1 MPRPRLR
8 DETKPDTAGLLKIL
22 WRTLPELWR
31 SSPLL
36 VTLLGLMALIGGVIP
51 AVTLLISKWA
61 VDGVS
66 EVAAG
71 GETNLALLAGAW
83 AGAALLGQL
92 TGVARQVLQG
102 YAADNFTVQTSR
114 RLMDKM
120 NDLPGLEVL
129 EDPRF
134 HDDIQILQMG
144 APRRPLN
151 LTATILGLLATAVSL
166 LSVAG
171 VLLTVGWWVPLV
183 VVLGMIPLTLTQM
196 RLYELGWSMTIQNT
210 QASRELNYF
219 QKAALNH
226 GYAKEIR
233 LYGLMPYLT
242 HEYTERTLDYQRTM
256 RGVRNK
262 QLIGVLPAQILAL
275 AVTAGVF
282 AYAVWQAQLGNLTPG
297 AVVLVIG
304 ALSQVRGQLQEL
316 ADSLGVGSE
325 HLHWFGKYY
334 EFLDA
339 VPSVAVPAE
348 PLPLPQRFDLTLDG
362 VTFGYQGHAPV
373 IENLS
378 LHIPQ
383 GQTVAIVGE
392 NGAGKSTLVK
402 LLLRF
407 YDPSQGRIL
416 LGGAGEQVDLR
427 DVDPQ
432 AWRSQVAAVFQDYAR
447 FEWDVRQN
455 VLLGQEED
463 APRLQYA
470 ADASG
475 LTAMLPRLE
484 SGMNTRIGQAYGGV
498 DLSGGQWQ
506 KLVTARALYRDARVL
521 ILDEPTAALDPRS
534 EAEVFRTFAEL
545 SRGRTAVLVTHRLGS
560 VRMADR
566 IIVMNAGRITEDGTH
581 EELLAAGGEY
591 AELWA
596 LQARQYSESRDWL
609 EREPDPASLLSSD

>member
-1 MPRPRLR
+1 MLR
-8 DETKPDTAGLLKIL
+8 DQKTPGTAQLLRIL

-36 VTLLGLMALIGGVIP
+36 VSLLALMALLGGLVP

-66 EVAAG
+66 RAAQG
-71 GETNLALLAGAW
+71 GEINLALLAGAW

-102 YAADNFTVQTSR
+102 YAADQFTVQTSR

-120 NDLPGLEVL
+120 NDLVGLEVL

-151 LTATILGLLATAVSL
+151 LTVTLLQLFGVVVGLFSVS
-166 LSVAG
+166 G
-171 VLLTVGWWVPLV
+171 VLLTVGWWVPFV
-183 VVLGMIPLTLTQM
+183 VVLGMVPLTLTQM

-226 GYAKEIR
+226 NFAKEIR

-242 HEYTERTLDYQRTM
+242 REYTERTLAYQQTM
-256 RGVRNK
+256 RGVRNR
-262 QLIGVLPAQILAL
+262 QLLGVLPAQLLAL

-282 AYAVWQAQLGNLTPG
+282 AYAVWQAQQGNLTPG
-297 AVVLVIG
+297 AVVLVVG

-339 VPSVAVPAE
+339 VPAVAAPARSQ
-348 PLPLPQRFDLTLDG
+348 PLPQRLDLTLEN

-373 IENLS
+373 IENLT
-378 LHIPQ
+378 LHIPE

-392 NGAGKSTLVK
+392 NGAGKSTLIK

-407 YDPSQGRIL
+407 YDPTAGRVL
-416 LGGAGEQVDLR
+416 LGGSGEQTDLR
-427 DVDPQ
+427 DLDPEE
-432 AWRSQVAAVFQDYAR
+432 WRAQVAAVFQDYAR
-447 FEWDVRQN
+447 FEWTVREN
-455 VLLGQEED
+455 VLLGQQED
-463 APRLQYA
+463 PARLRYA

-484 SGMNTRIGQAYGGV
+484 DGMNTRIGQAYGGV

-506 KLVTARALYRDARVL
+506 KLVTARALYRRARVL

-534 EAEVFRTFAEL
+534 EAEVFDAFAEL
-545 SRGRTAVLVTHRLGS
+545 AQGHTALLVTHRLGS

-566 IIVMNAGRITEDGTH
+566 IVVMRAGRVIEDGTH
-581 EELLAAGGEY
+581 EELLARGGEY

-596 LQARQYSESRDWL
+596 LQAQQYG
-609 EREPDPASLLSSD
+609 A

>member
-1 MPRPRLR
+1 MPRPPMLR
-8 DETKPDTAGLLKIL
+8 DQKTPDTAQLLRIL
-22 WRTLPELWR
+22 WRALPELWQ
-31 SSPLL
+31 SSPPL
-36 VTLLGLMALIGGVIP
+36 VTLLGLMALLGGLVP
-51 AVTLLISKWA
+51 AATLLISKWA

-66 EVAAG
+66 RVAAG
-71 GETNLALLAGAW
+71 GEANLALLAGAW

-92 TGVARQVLQG
+92 VAVARQVLQG
-102 YAADNFTVQTSR
+102 YAADRFTVQTSA

-151 LTATILGLLATAVSL
+151 LTATILGLLGT
-166 LSVAG
+166 VAG
-171 VLLTVGWWVPLV
+171 LLGVSGALLTVGWWVPFV
-183 VVLGMIPLTLTQM
+183 VVLGMVPLTLTQM

-226 GYAKEIR
+226 SFAKEIR

-242 HEYTERTLDYQRTM
+242 REYLGRTLEYQRTM
-256 RGVRNK
+256 RGVRNR
-262 QLIGVLPAQILAL
+262 QLLGVLPAQVLAL

-282 AYAVWQAQLGNLTPG
+282 AYAVWQAQQGNLTPG
-297 AVVLVIG
+297 AVVLVVG
-304 ALSQVRGQLQEL
+304 ALAQVRGDLQSL

-339 VPSVAVPAE
+339 VPQVAAPAQ
-348 PLPLPQRFDLTLDG
+348 PQPLPQRFDLTLDK

-373 IENLS
+373 IEGLS
-378 LHIPQ
+378 LHIPE

-392 NGAGKSTLVK
+392 NGAGKSTLIK
-402 LLLRF
+402 LILRF
-407 YDPSQGRIL
+407 YDPVAGRIL
-416 LGGAGEQVDLR
+416 VGSAGEETDLR
-427 DVDPQ
+427 DLDPDE
-432 AWRSQVAAVFQDYAR
+432 WRSQVAAVFQDYAR
-447 FEWDVRQN
+447 FEWTVREN
-455 VLLGQEED
+455 VLLGQRED
-463 APRLQYA
+463 PERLRYA

-475 LTAMLPRLE
+475 LSAMLPRLG

-506 KLVTARALYRDARVL
+506 KLVTARALYRRARVL

-534 EAEVFRTFAEL
+534 EAEVFAAFAEL
-545 SRGRTAVLVTHRLGS
+545 SRGRTALLVTHRLGS

-566 IIVMNAGRITEDGTH
+566 IVVMRAGRVTEDGTH
-581 EELLAAGGEY
+581 DELLAQGGEY

-596 LQARQYSESRDWL
+596 LQAAQYGE
-609 EREPDPASLLSSD
+609 

>member
-1 MPRPRLR
+1 MPRPPRLR
-8 DETKPDTAGLLKIL
+8 DQEKPDHLQLLRIL

-31 SSPLL
+31 SSPPL
-36 VTLLGLMALIGGVIP
+36 VSLMALMTVLGGLIP
-51 AVTLLISKWA
+51 AATLLISKWA

-66 EVAAG
+66 RVAQG
-71 GETNLALLAGAW
+71 GEANLTLLALAW
-83 AGAALLGQL
+83 AGAALLGQVA
-92 TGVARQVLQG
+92 GVARQVLQG
-102 YAADNFTVQTSR
+102 YASDRFTVQTSR

-120 NDLPGLEVL
+120 NDLTGLEVL

-151 LTATILGLLATAVSL
+151 LTSTILGMLGTAVGL
-166 LSVAG
+166 LGVGG

-183 VVLGMIPLTLTQM
+183 VILGMIPLTLTQM
-196 RLYELGWSMTIQNT
+196 RLYELGWTMTIQNT

-219 QKAALNH
+219 QKAALNQQF
-226 GYAKEIR
+226 AKEIR

-242 HEYTERTLDYQRTM
+242 REYTERTLAYQRTM

-262 QLIGVLPAQILAL
+262 QLLGVLPAQVLAL

-282 AYAVWQAQLGNLTPG
+282 AYAVWQAQEGNLTAG
-297 AVVLVIG
+297 SVVLVIG
-304 ALSQVRGQLQEL
+304 ALSQVRGSLQEL
-316 ADSLGVGSE
+316 ADSLGMGSE

-339 VPSVAVPAE
+339 VPSVSPPAQ
-348 PLPLPQRFDLTLDG
+348 PQPLPQRLDLTLEN

-373 IENLS
+373 IENLT
-378 LHIPQ
+378 LHIPE

-392 NGAGKSTLVK
+392 NGAGKSTLIK

-407 YDPSQGRIL
+407 YDPSAGRIL
-416 LGGAGEQVDLR
+416 LGGAGEQTDLR
-427 DVDPQ
+427 DLDP
-432 AWRSQVAAVFQDYAR
+432 AEWRSRVAAVFQDYAR

-455 VLLGQEED
+455 VLLGQDED
-463 APRLQYA
+463 AKRLQYA

-475 LTAMLPRLE
+475 LSAMLPRLE

-506 KLVTARALYRDARVL
+506 KLVTARALYRADARVL

-534 EAEVFRTFAEL
+534 EAEVFNAFAEL
-545 SRGRTAVLVTHRLGS
+545 ARGRTALLVTHRLGS

-566 IIVMNAGRITEDGTH
+566 IVVMRSGRVIEDGTH
-581 EELLAAGGEY
+581 EELLARGGEY

-596 LQARQYSESRDWL
+596 LQAGQYGE
-609 EREPDPASLLSSD
+609 

>member
-1 MPRPRLR
+1 MPRPPRLR
-8 DETKPDTAGLLKIL
+8 DQDKPDRLQLLRIL
-22 WRTLPELWR
+22 WRSLPELWQ

-36 VTLLGLMALIGGVIP
+36 VSLLGLTALLGGVIP

-61 VDGVS
+61 VDGVG
-66 EVAAG
+66 EVASG
-71 GETNLALLAGAW
+71 GQANLALLALAW

-92 TGVARQVLQG
+92 AGIARAVLQG

-120 NDLPGLEVL
+120 NDLTGLEVL

-151 LTATILGLLATAVSL
+151 LTATIFGVFGTLVSL
-166 LSVAG
+166 LSVGG
-171 VLLTVGWWVPLV
+171 VLLTIGWWVPLV
-183 VVLGMIPLTLTQM
+183 VIAGMIPLTLTQM

-219 QKAALNH
+219 QKAALNQQF
-226 GYAKEIR
+226 AKEIR

-242 HEYTERTLDYQRTM
+242 REYTGRTLAYQRTM

-262 QLIGVLPAQILAL
+262 QLLGVLPAQLLAL
-275 AVTAGVF
+275 LVTAGVF
-282 AYAVWQAQLGNLTPG
+282 AYAVWQAQLGLLTAG

-304 ALSQVRGQLQEL
+304 ALAQVRSDLWSL
-316 ADSLGVGSE
+316 SDSLGVGSE

-339 VPSVAVPAE
+339 VPSVAAPAQ
-348 PLPLPQRFDLTLDG
+348 PQPLPQRFDLTLDG

-373 IENLS
+373 IENFS
-378 LHIPQ
+378 LHIPE

-392 NGAGKSTLVK
+392 NGAGKSTLIK
-402 LLLRF
+402 LILRF
-407 YDPSQGRIL
+407 YDPVAGRIL
-416 LGGAGEQVDLR
+416 VGGAGEETDLR
-427 DVDPQ
+427 DLNPEE
-432 AWRSQVAAVFQDYAR
+432 WRSQVAAVFQDYAR
-447 FEWDVRQN
+447 FEWTVREN
-455 VLLGQEED
+455 VLLGAEED
-463 APRLQYA
+463 PERLRYA

-475 LTAMLPRLE
+475 LSAMLPRLE
-484 SGMNTRIGQAYGGV
+484 SGLNTRIGQAYGGV

-506 KLVTARALYRDARVL
+506 KLVTARALYRRARVL

-534 EAEVFRTFAEL
+534 EAEVFAAFAEL
-545 SRGRTAVLVTHRLGS
+545 SRGRTALLVTHRLGS

-566 IIVMNAGRITEDGTH
+566 IVVMRAGRVTEDGTH
-581 EELLAAGGEY
+581 DELLARGGEY
-591 AELWA
+591 AELWR
-596 LQARQYSESRDWL
+596 LQAGQYGE
-609 EREPDPASLLSSD
+609 